1 MCTLYSL
8 YSVHCT
14 HTWAIPVTLP
24 FTFYLSAE
32 GRLCL
37 LFSLLLHSLFVIITE
52 QKIWQKIVLY
62 FGIHVVSRAIHKLWC
77 AFSRYTAVPHFISS
91 HSNDLISCRA
101 HIIHSHFSILTF
113 RCYPIIWNWK
123 FMNVLQ
129 FSKIHMPM
137 PIARSIKLK
146 SSKKCVDNIQRT
158 TIE

>member
-1 MCTLYSL
+1 MYT
-8 YSVHCT
+8 VQCT

-24 FTFYLSAE
+24 FSFYLSAK

-37 LFSLLLHSLFVIITE
+37 LFSLLLHFLFVIITE

-113 RCYPIIWNWK
+113 QCYPIIWNWK

-137 PIARSIKLK
+137 PMPIARSIKLK
-146 SSKKCVDNIQRT
+146 SNKKCVDNIQRT